1 MFQYF
6 TKGSGPEADE
16 VTRKKTFVHIL
27 LGEAEEPQ
35 VKVGAAVL
43 AGADRV
49 CFGDEMAFVA
59 VAEDHTVGAQFLF
72 PVDAVGGGEGLC
84 ARGGRGGPVGRGSG
98 VSDSRPVTVGSDIDG
113 PQFSLGDGKIES
125 LKKTS
130 EVRVDSI
137 GVLHKILVETLNIS
151 WM

>member
-6 TKGSGPEADE
+6 TKGGGTEADE
-16 VTRKKTFVHIL
+16 VTRKKTFVHVF

-59 VAEDHTVGAQFLF
+59 VAEDHAVGAQLLF

-84 ARGGRGGPVGRGSG
+84 ARGGRGGPIRGG
-98 VSDSRPVTVGSDIDG
+98 RPVAVGSAIDG

-130 EVRVDSI
+130 EVR
-137 GVLHKILVETLNIS
+137 
-151 WM
+151 